1 MYEGKPTF
9 HCGFWVISNFSAH
22 KKGRA
27 GSGGRGESEII
38 PALQNA
44 FVNIYQVAPKVNT
57 CFEKKCSYLIKIIS
71 TAEYTEVFFTNKC
84 RL

>member
-1 MYEGKPTF
+1 
-9 HCGFWVISNFSAH
+9 VIRKFSAH

-44 FVNIYQVAPKVNT
+44 VVNIYQVAPKVNT
-57 CFEKKCSYLIKIIS
+57 CFEKKCSYLIKIIY
-71 TAEYTEVFFTNKC
+71 AEEQNEAFCKDKC
-84 RL
+84 HC